1 MRKKLS
7 SIFESLDDSGIYSP
21 TRIQR
26 NRKKPPRQGGNN
38 SEQFLNPLDDQD
50 NENVEKGGTWG
61 VPGQGQ
67 TTFAVRSRVGFPAL
81 YDAER
86 GKVQKWETEK
96 VAQRTKQVLP
106 DRLIAFS
113 RGAATYNQ
121 TIRDESDMPRNIPVT
136 YLAPSSYR
144 KWSNAPVPKA
154 PSGSVTIIGDDDK
167 IVPLKQACKNAVDAN
182 TKLYVQPGYS
192 HNGIMYTRGEIDQDA
207 FEIDAKSCVSDPK
220 LPDWERDEKGSEEDH
235 KKQQAEIKKHINNE
249 NMIRAYVKEFLMIL

>member
-1 MRKKLS
+1 MKKKLS

-26 NRKKPPRQGGNN
+26 NRKKHPRQGGNN

-67 TTFAVRSRVGFPAL
+67 TTFAFRSRVGFPAL